1 MNTITDYNE
10 NNEEEELTMSRKTIS
25 IAKLSLVRLYDSMN
39 DNLKMYLMLHPETTQ
54 RDVIGMIKLM
64 RLTYDPEYRKQ
75 MKRIKPNQKQKSN
88 GS

>member
-1 MNTITDYNE
+1 
-10 NNEEEELTMSRKTIS
+10 MSRKTIP

-39 DNLKMYLMLHPETTQ
+39 DQLKLFLLIHPETSVLDIISMTT
-54 RDVIGMIKLM
+54 MLKLA
-64 RLTYDPEYRKQ
+64 YDPEYRKQ

>member
-10 NNEEEELTMSRKTIS
+10 NNEEEELTMSRKTIP

-64 RLTYDPEYRKQ
+64 RLTYDPDER
-75 MKRIKPNQKQKSN
+75 KRIN
-88 GS
+88 GR

>member
-10 NNEEEELTMSRKTIS
+10 NNEEEELTMSRKTIP
-25 IAKLSLVRLYDSMN
+25 IAQLSLVRLYDSMN

>member
-1 MNTITDYNE
+1 
-10 NNEEEELTMSRKTIS
+10 MSRKTIPIS
-25 IAKLSLVRLYDSMN
+25 QLPLVRLFDHMN